1 MKTYKEI
8 AENALRARDE
18 YLAKKKRRNDMM
30 KKVGAVVLA
39 VALAIGA
46 GFMIKNMLDAGKD
59 VSVAAEPGGNKDGK
73 AIYEINGVTL
83 AAVDRDTD
91 EYKRLD
97 PEGKFW
103 VFKDSNGLVFYTNA
117 DIQSRMISNTDPQNT
132 RISTDSEQMVDYL
145 LGITGQKYGR
155 DDVSGVWSEDN
166 YNKEYKLIQNTEFGE
181 LILADIYFDK
191 SGMFISGS
199 FNPDGLYDGK
209 DSILTDEEFIAKALE
224 YIKTDLDEEHYQQ
237 FVSNYR
243 VEFMPVGLIRGR
255 LYREVVLPYGDDCM
269 MVGERYL
276 FGYSVSIDA
285 KTGELIFL
293 GYLK

>member
-39 VALAIGA
+39 VAIAIGA

-103 VFKDSNGLVFYTNA
+103 VFKDSNGLIFYTNA
-117 DIQSRMISNTDPQNT
+117 DIQFRMISNTDPQNT
-132 RISTDSEQMVDYL
+132 KISNDPEQMVDYL
-145 LGITGQKYGR
+145 LKVVGMETDR
-155 DDVSGVWSEDN
+155 EDVSGSWSEN
-166 YNKEYKLIQNTEFGE
+166 SYSKEYRLVQNTQYGE
-181 LILADIYFDK
+181 ILLADVFFDDNDVFVT
-191 SGMFISGS
+191 GN
-199 FNPDGLYDGK
+199 FNPDGYYNGT
-209 DSILTDEEFIAKALE
+209 DSILPQDKMIEIALGYVKDVFGEEYYEALLGRYKIDIIPVYAFKGELRCNILFENTDEDPFYAGGIW
-224 YIKTDLDEEHYQQ
+224 
-237 FVSNYR
+237 SNGC
-243 VEFMPVGLIRGR
+243 EI
-255 LYREVVLPYGDDCM
+255 
-269 MVGERYL
+269 
-276 FGYSVSIDA
+276 IINA
-285 KTGELIFL
+285 ITGEFRQS
-293 GYLK
+293 GY